1 MPFTEY
7 IKGVNEFYARMGFP
21 PYHWIKNLTS
31 PWTPF
36 TKKKSECRAALV
48 GAGGISLRSQ
58 EPFQLMSIHDISTR
72 DIPGNVK
79 PEDIVV
85 NSTYF
90 KHEDTDKDLNNLFP
104 IEILQQMAGNGF
116 IREVSPLNI
125 ICGVGRIYEP
135 ELTSFTDE
143 VVPEMVSKLRSA
155 KVDIALFCCG

>member
-7 IKGVNEFYARMGFP
+7 IKGVNELYTKIGFA

-36 TKKKSECRAALV
+36 KKKISKCRVALV
-48 GAGGISLRSQ
+48 GAGGISLKSQ
-58 EPFQLMSIHDISTR
+58 KPFQLMSIHDISTR

-79 PEDIVV
+79 PEDIVI

-104 IEILQQMAGNGF
+104 IEILQQMGRDGF
-116 IREVSPLNI
+116 IGEVSPL
-125 ICGVGRIYEP
+125 
-135 ELTSFTDE
+135 
-143 VVPEMVSKLRSA
+143 
-155 KVDIALFCCG
+155 